1 MTFTTILYEIANGVA
16 TITLNRPERYNALN
30 EAMTQELRQAFKA
43 CAEDALVRAVLL
55 TGSGKG
61 FCSGADLLEMSEHPE
76 VSVGDHLRHGLNLL
90 VNEMQSLEK
99 PIVCALNGVAA
110 GAGGSLA
117 LACDFRVAS
126 DRASFVFGAFVNI
139 GLIPDA
145 GSTFLLPQLIG
156 ASRALE
162 LAVLTDAQ
170 NRLGTQQALEWGV
183 VNRIV
188 EHDNLMHEASAL
200 ANKLANMATRAVG
213 MAKRAI
219 YTANTRTLAD
229 AVEFEAQTQDHMAQT
244 LDHREGVIAFI
255 EKRPAVFKGQ

>member
-1 MTFTTILYEIANGVA
+1 MTFTTLLYNVSESVA

-30 EAMTQELRQAFKA
+30 ETLTQELRQAFKA
-43 CAEDALVRAVLL
+43 CADDANVRAVLL
-55 TGSGKG
+55 TGTGKG
-61 FCSGADLLEMSEHPE
+61 FCSGADLVELGEHAD

-90 VNEMQSLEK
+90 VNEMQALEK
-99 PIVCALNGVAA
+99 PIVCAVNGAAA

-117 LACDFRVAS
+117 LASDFRIAS
-126 DRASFVFGAFVNI
+126 DKASFIFGAFVNI

-145 GSTFLLPQLIG
+145 GSTYLLPQLIG

-170 NRLGTQQALEWGV
+170 NRLNAQQAFEWGV

-188 EHDNLMHEASAL
+188 PHDNLLSEAGAL
-200 ANKLANMATRAVG
+200 ANKLAHMATRAVG

-219 YTANTRTLAD
+219 YTSSTRSLAE
-229 AVEFEAQTQDHMAQT
+229 AMEYEAQIQDDMT
-244 LDHREGVIAFI
+244 KTDDNREGVMAFI
-255 EKRPAVFKGQ
+255 EKRPPQFKGQ

>member
-1 MTFTTILYEIANGVA
+1 MSSSTIVYEVANGVA
-16 TITLNRPERYNALN
+16 TITLNRPDRYNALN

-43 CAEDALVRAVLL
+43 SAEDTNVRAVLL

-61 FCSGADLLEMSEHPE
+61 FCSGADLLEISQNPD

-90 VNEMQSLEK
+90 VSEMQTLEK

-117 LACDFRVAS
+117 LACDFRLAS
-126 DRASFVFGAFVNI
+126 DKASFVFGAFVNI

-170 NRLGTQQALEWGV
+170 NRLNAQQALEWGV
-183 VNRIV
+183 VNRV
-188 EHDNLMHEASAL
+188 VAHENLMDEACAL
-200 ANKLANMATRAVG
+200 ANKLAQMATRAVG

-219 YTANTRTLAD
+219 YTASTRTLAD
-229 AVEFEAQTQDHMAQT
+229 AMEYEAQTQDHMAQT
-244 LDHREGVIAFI
+244 HDHREGVTAFI
-255 EKRPAVFKGQ
+255 EKRPAAFKGQ